1 MELRDVMR
9 TTPATRSFT
18 DDDIPDDD
26 LHAILD
32 AARFAPSGSSRQ
44 SWKVVVVRDAAT
56 KARIAELYELGMRE
70 YGAYLRAGLVPF
82 AASDAMRDEPPVDL
96 AAARDVPGPQA
107 PPHIAAAPVLLVLL
121 LDTENT
127 SAVDAGLGRI
137 PLTAG
142 GSLFP
147 FAQNVLLAARDL
159 GYGGHLTSVLARQE
173 PGLRELLHIPPRY
186 VLGTMIPLGRP
197 TKVITKLSRA
207 PVESFATTGTFD
219 GPPFEV

>member
-1 MELRDVMR
+1 MELREAMR

-18 DDDIPDDD
+18 DDEVPDEAI
-26 LHAILD
+26 HAILD
-32 AARFAPSGSSRQ
+32 SARFAPSGSSRQ
-44 SWKVVVVRDAAT
+44 SWRVVVVRDPAT
-56 KARIAELYELGMRE
+56 KARVAELYELGMRE
-70 YGAYLRAGLVPF
+70 YSAYVRTGLVPF
-82 AASDAMRDEPPVDL
+82 AASDFEKVPTVDL
-96 AAARDVPGPQA
+96 VAARDTHSPQA
-107 PPHIAAAPVLLVLL
+107 PDHIAAAPVLLVIL

-173 PGLRELLHIPPRY
+173 PALRELLHIPPHY

-207 PVESFATTGTFD
+207 PVRSFTTTDTFD
-219 GPPFEV
+219 GPAFGA

>member
-1 MELRDVMR
+1 MELLEVMR

-18 DDDIPDDD
+18 DDDVPDEA

-44 SWKVVVVRDAAT
+44 GWKVVVVRDADT

-82 AASDAMRDEPPVDL
+82 VASEYDRDPPVDL
-96 AAARDVPGPQA
+96 VAARGTAGPQA
-107 PPHIAAAPVLLVLL
+107 PDHIATAPVLLGIL

-127 SAVDAGLGRI
+127 SAVDAGLGRV
-137 PLTAG
+137 PLTAA

-159 GYGGHLTSVLARQE
+159 GFGGHLTSVLARQE
-173 PGLRELLHIPPRY
+173 PALRELLHVPERY
-186 VLGTMIPLGRP
+186 ALGTMIPLGRP
-197 TKVITKLSRA
+197 TTVITKLSRA
-207 PVESFATTGTFD
+207 PVESFATVDTFD
-219 GPPFEV
+219 GPAFAV